1 MFLYKLCACV
11 LLLTVSSY
19 FYSNLFFLHNY
30 FLTMAMASCARVPYI
45 CMVRADQ
52 LRKDEDEQLK
62 EEIKEVIAEI
72 KEEVFEIK
80 EEVFE
85 EDVVEEDVVEEDV
98 VEEEMVDDEEGVVI
112 DLMFESAVLKAR
124 VMEL

>member
-1 MFLYKLCACV
+1 
-11 LLLTVSSY
+11 
-19 FYSNLFFLHNY
+19 
-30 FLTMAMASCARVPYI
+30 
-45 CMVRADQ
+45 MVRADQ

-85 EDVVEEDVVEEDV
+85 EDVVEEDVVEE
-98 VEEEMVDDEEGVVI
+98 EMVDDEEDEEGVVMG
-112 DLMFESAVLKAR
+112 LMFESAVLKAK
-124 VMEL
+124 VMELELERTYLQHKLAVANRERRNRVKRLHTRRCAYCKN